1 MRHGL
6 PLGDAPSELRIALV
20 TDKGPG
26 LFEIVAVVVGGVRA
40 TLLDQRLSVVQVA
53 VDGLNGIIDAAFLCV
68 VKGVSDEQHG
78 CM

>member
-26 LFEIVAVVVGGVRA
+26 LFEIVAVVVRGVRA
-40 TLLDQRLSVVQVA
+40 TLLDQRLGVVEVA
-53 VDGLNGIIDAAFLCV
+53 VDGLNGVVDAAFLYV
-68 VKGVSDEQHG
+68 SKGVSDE
-78 CM
+78 